1 MFTRA
6 GFFFILKAPEVLF
19 CIYICKEREVA
30 FLALPRKSLCQKY
43 RSHSVSTVIR
53 TDCTKESCVMN
64 SGALFNETE
73 CRSAHRNSSWG
84 INSIHAVGG
93 LPMYDL
99 FVLILWLSISGS
111 FACSGIAKLA
121 SVWAFQ
127 KNYKDSVSSSLHLV
141 WEDWYFQL
149 RILLCFLVLK
159 HIWVIQAMV

>member
-1 MFTRA
+1 MIIIILCVYSSR
-6 GFFFILKAPEVLF
+6 FFFILKAPEVLF

-43 RSHSVSTVIR
+43 RSHSVCTVIR

-99 FVLILWLSISGS
+99 FVLIL
-111 FACSGIAKLA
+111 
-121 SVWAFQ
+121 
-127 KNYKDSVSSSLHLV
+127 
-141 WEDWYFQL
+141 
-149 RILLCFLVLK
+149 
-159 HIWVIQAMV
+159 